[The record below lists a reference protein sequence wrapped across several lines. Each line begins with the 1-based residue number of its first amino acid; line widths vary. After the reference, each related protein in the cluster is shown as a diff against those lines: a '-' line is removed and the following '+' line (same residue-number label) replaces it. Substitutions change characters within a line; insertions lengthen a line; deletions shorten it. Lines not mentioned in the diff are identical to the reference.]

1 MSDFDSFTGLVW
13 TLLGAVGGF
22 SKVLV
27 QLLGMEKLPGW
38 RAILWLLMANS
49 FVSGFAGFLG
59 AIVMQQFTQSDSMHV
74 VAAGIS
80 GYMGVAALD
89 IFSGWFKSKVETKI

>member
-1 MSDFDSFTGLVW
+1 MSEFDSFTGLLW
-13 TLLGAVGGF
+13 ALLGGVGGLT
-22 SKVLV
+22 KVLV

-38 RAILWLLMANS
+38 RSILWLLMANS
-49 FVSGFAGFLG
+49 FVSGFAGFMG
-59 AIVMQQFTQSDSMHV
+59 AIIMQQFTPNDSLHV

-89 IFSGWFKSKVETKI
+89 LFSNWFKQKIVK